1 MCRNKLCKIFQYV
14 YNFRKQNIRYLCI
27 KIQTCQWNRRKDSK
41 VDGIAERTQK
51 QMLKQNFSF

>member
-27 KIQTCQWNRRKDSK
+27 KIQTCQWNRRILEVNPYTYDQLLYDKK
-41 VDGIAERTQK
+41 VKNVQ
-51 QMLKQNFSF
+51 